1 MLNLLL
7 KRATI
12 IVNNRLPAGIRGQF
26 YIRTPYP
33 GFKRAAS
40 YGFTGSNPM
49 FLKNTQ
55 MIKLPRGTAV
65 KAACREARALFF
77 NAGTPAGRTFKRV
90 ERGCLKLKTSV

>member
-1 MLNLLL
+1 
-7 KRATI
+7 
-12 IVNNRLPAGIRGQF
+12 
-26 YIRTPYP
+26 
-33 GFKRAAS
+33 
-40 YGFTGSNPM
+40 M